1 MRPEPPTRN
10 SGSSLKKSAARI
22 ATIKDCRNSN
32 AVIAETIQDRR
43 RTNSGNSKMSTPS
56 TAEITSYTL
65 NPKRVTVITPKP
77 EALGPKVEH
86 PRLEWVLGAA
96 SSEPAGAGP
105 LRTPRYCRVWGFGF
119 RV

>member
-10 SGSSLKKSAARI
+10 SGSPLKKSAARI
-22 ATIKDCRNSN
+22 AIIKDCRNSN

-43 RTNSGNSKMSTPS
+43 RTKSGNSKMSTPS

-65 NPKRVTVITPKP
+65 NPKRVTVTKP

-105 LRTPRYCRVWGFGF
+105 LRA
-119 RV
+119 